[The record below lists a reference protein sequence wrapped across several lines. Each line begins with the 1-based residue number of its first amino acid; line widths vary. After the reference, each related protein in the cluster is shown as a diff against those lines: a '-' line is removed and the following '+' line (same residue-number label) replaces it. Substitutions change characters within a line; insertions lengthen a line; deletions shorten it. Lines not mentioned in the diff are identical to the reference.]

1 MALTDT
7 VVWVFSPDLGET
19 NEFADVAHTDV
30 DGLSNGQAADKQ
42 FAPLL
47 GTPAEFR
54 KASKQYW
61 KLTQAQADDL
71 QFSPADQIAVVPD
84 WQHVAGLIVIGIRN
98 DFVGPI
104 NEANLPALAKARLQ
118 KLRAGNPTLGTLL

>member
-1 MALTDT
+1 MAVTDT

-30 DGLSNGQAADKQ
+30 DGLSSSHAADKQ

-47 GTPAEFR
+47 GTPAEYR

-61 KLTQAQADDL
+61 KLTQVQADEL
-71 QFSPADQIAVVPD
+71 QFLPADQIAVVPD
-84 WQHVAGLIVIGIRN
+84 WQHVAALIVIGVRN
-98 DFVGPI
+98 DFVGPV
-104 NEANLPALAKARLQ
+104 NELNLPQLAQDRLVL
-118 KLRAGNPTLGTLL
+118 LRAGNPTLGTPL